1 MYHYSIANVNAYVC
15 YAGRLI
21 RCCLA
26 SKEQQITRLQGLEIF
41 KRLLARNI
49 FCNIHTVSGLAL
61 LGSIPSKYVTIKE
74 IGGLSQTAAINSLYG
89 SAAPDIRVSS
99 KLLCSFNNIFRRRIC
114 RAYPFI
120 KSNYL

>member
-26 SKEQQITRLQGLEIF
+26 SKEQQITRLQSLKIF

-49 FCNIHTVSGLAL
+49 FCNIHTVSALAL
-61 LGSIPSKYVTIKE
+61 LGSIPSKYITIKE
-74 IGGLSQTAAINSLYG
+74 VRSLCQTAAVNSFNG
-89 SAAPDIRVSS
+89 SAAPDIRVSGEFS
-99 KLLCSFNNIFRRRIC
+99 GGCYNIFRRGFGGI
-114 RAYPFI
+114 
-120 KSNYL
+120 N